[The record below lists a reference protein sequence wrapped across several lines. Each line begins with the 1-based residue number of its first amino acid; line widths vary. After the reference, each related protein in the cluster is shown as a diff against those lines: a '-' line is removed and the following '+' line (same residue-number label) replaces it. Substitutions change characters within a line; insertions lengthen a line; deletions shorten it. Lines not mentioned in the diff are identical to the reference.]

1 MLWRFR
7 PSAVQYAPKSR
18 LAEYCSPGRQTFH
31 HPYQRTS
38 PIPLTLQQCRSRA
51 WMAGRERE
59 LHFCDYPLTGS
70 FDGHPIR
77 LHPYGRGR
85 ERPRACSSR
94 GRGVSPRSI
103 LASVYG
109 QNRNNR
115 RESVPAYASGLPE
128 AVSSPARYM
137 RAAGSLDHAVGCTRA
152 KTAWPHL
159 RTAVGVALFLP
170 EGAGDLRNHLR

>member
-7 PSAVQYAPKSR
+7 PRAVQYAPKSR

-31 HPYQRTS
+31 HQYQRAS

-128 AVSSPARYM
+128 AVSSPACYL
-137 RAAGSLDHAVGCTRA
+137 RAAAHPTTPSVVRV
-152 KTAWPHL
+152 L
-159 RTAVGVALFLP
+159 RRLGLT
-170 EGAGDLRNHLR
+170 